1 MSKRKFLYCVYIF
14 DDVWV
19 FFPVLEFSSLG
30 IKYLRVYLRVHLE
43 IVIELGA
50 QAFRNAPVI
59 ESLSQFSG
67 CSISEFVLCPDL
79 KL

>member
-1 MSKRKFLYCVYIF
+1 MSKKKFMNCAYIL

-19 FFPVLEFSSLG
+19 FPGLEFSSSR
-30 IKYLRVYLRVHLE
+30 IKYLRACLRVHLE
-43 IVIELGA
+43 IAIELGA
-50 QAFRNAPVI
+50 QAFINSPVI

-67 CSISEFVLCPDL
+67 CSVSEFVLCPDL

>member
-1 MSKRKFLYCVYIF
+1 MMYG
-14 DDVWV
+14 
-19 FFPVLEFSSLG
+19 FFPVPEFSSLG

-67 CSISEFVLCPDL
+67 CSISEFVLCLDL